1 MVIPQTHI
9 QLHSYLIGVVLVSL
23 WPPASATVMAITT
36 SNMAA
41 IMIPASL
48 SRHSLSCGWP
58 HVEQLSARSLH
69 SAKLWFSR
77 KWNKGRS
84 SIAPPILPAFQVKAT
99 AKFVHQKQ
107 ALFFNQRSSEPS
119 SW

>member
-1 MVIPQTHI
+1 MKAGLEPRSQAGRKIKRV
-9 QLHSYLIGVVLVSL
+9 
-23 WPPASATVMAITT
+23 
-36 SNMAA
+36 
-41 IMIPASL
+41 
-48 SRHSLSCGWP
+48 RHSLSCGWP